1 MLNNN
6 YKASFTSDNIAAASQ
21 EVMEAMIQ
29 ANQSIAQPYGSDEL
43 TAACEAR
50 FKELFECNLKVL
62 LVPTG
67 TAANALCLA
76 AATPP
81 WGSVLCH
88 EESHINNDEC
98 GAPEFYTN
106 GAKLVNVAGENS
118 KISAEHLQDKAG
130 LKKGDV
136 HSVQPSVVSITQA
149 TESGS
154 LYSLEEISAIGRIA
168 KAQEL
173 KLHMDGARFANA
185 LVSLGCTP
193 AEMTWKAGVD
203 LLSFGA
209 TKNGVMAAEAIIVFD
224 LSLVKELEFRRKRAG
239 QLFSKMRFMAAQM
252 NAYLNDDLWLRNA
265 SHANAMAKKLAD
277 GLNRFPQIELLT
289 EVETNILFCRLPE
302 LTIEALHSQGFS
314 FYANRWGKGVCRFVT
329 SFMTREEE
337 VDDFLQAIAKL
348 HSQ

>member
-1 MLNNN
+1 MQNNHF
-6 YKASFTSDNIAAASQ
+6 KASFTSDNIAAASQ
-21 EVMEAMIQ
+21 EVIDALIQ

-43 TAACEAR
+43 TAACEAG
-50 FKELFECNLKVL
+50 FKKLFECDLKVL

-81 WGSVLCH
+81 WGAVLCH

-98 GAPEFYTN
+98 GAPEFYSN
-106 GAKLVNVAGENS
+106 GAKLINVAGESS
-118 KISAEHLQDKAG
+118 KIGVKYLHEKAG

-154 LYSLEEISAIGRIA
+154 LYSLEEIRAIGQIS
-168 KAQEL
+168 KEQGL

-252 NAYLNDDLWLRNA
+252 NAYLQDDLWLRNA
-265 SHANAMAKKLAD
+265 SHANEMAKQLAD
-277 GLNRFPQIELLT
+277 GLSGFPQVELLT

-302 LTIEALHSQGFS
+302 PSIAALQTQGFS